1 MTQSSAKAQSR
12 AWKLAASMLALTMGA
27 GLASTASA
35 QTAPEGAWNSPDI
48 VSNNNVNPNAGP
60 PTGSLDNTQN
70 LTGIGQMTVRGNPAT
85 TGLGLCTG
93 TLINPRTV
101 IFAAHCVNTRPA
113 EAYGSANGT
122 PFGAWT
128 TGGTPI
134 AFGFGFDNLPA
145 VRQWLGLAS
154 TPGGTDANPALRHA
168 TNVARNLYNVEHV
181 WYDPRS
187 LAPTSAGFLEADI
200 AIATLDTPAFDIP
213 TWVMLF
219 TPLQG
224 ETHAVITGY
233 GGSGTSASVQAGPLP
248 SGNAVIDFRRRAAEN
263 MISFL
268 GSLDDRNDFLFGPSP
283 TPINPQTLYQLD
295 FDSPAGEG
303 TYTGT
308 APNYDFDLFQGTAL
322 PNEGITAGGDSGGPL
337 IADQYFDTPV
347 MVATL
352 SGGTRFHG
360 NQRFS
365 TYGTNS
371 FYQPLF
377 LFWEEIV
384 ANNPYVYASNKNGNR
399 SWTDPNHWV
408 QQMDPAYGIEV
419 DGQLVN
425 GMPGFE
431 SAGVSGSTYRFGE
444 VCFLATCT
452 NNAADPEAQPYPVF
466 TPNSVFVPG
475 GPGSTNFVP
484 NNVIANPSLGIRP
497 RYYDVT
503 LDGLGVTWLSDAVT
517 IDRFTM
523 DGVLTALDVRSSG
536 TLNVLGD
543 FTVMRGGLDLDGRI
557 NSGEAVFVQGLL
569 TGGGTFNPTY
579 FTSVDSIIAP
589 GDLYGIGTLTIQGDV
604 VLASGNELLI
614 ELGRSTNDRLRVLA
628 DAAQGTTGII
638 GLGGDVWFT
647 PSSAG
652 GGPRHGN
659 SYTFVTA
666 DGAVIDTFDSV
677 NAFLGILRPQLTY
690 GANSVTVKLKAGSFW
705 DALLHN
711 PALAPLAL
719 ALDQIRENHYASL
732 YGLYGEIDLMSPS
745 QLTSAFNT
753 LTPSSLMDARG
764 LMAMQDNGFATTLQ
778 NRLAL
783 IARSEEG
790 PVGLTMMGAPSDVFA
805 FSGDAGLGAA
815 GDLAFA
821 SELSQSRTI
830 MDLPNGMT
838 GFFSG
843 GYDESLVSPVSGRTA
858 LTSDDAM
865 RTWTMAGGVEQHFG
879 AFTLGIA
886 ASYAQGRALQ
896 TATSASAENDLAQSA
911 LYGVY
916 RFDEGMYVSGLVGVG
931 TSRTTTERRFMAGAL
946 DYHMQGET
954 NGSIT
959 LASLEGG
966 VNFDLA
972 RGLVLTPRI
981 SVQHS
986 ETRIDGFTEAGGGE
1000 AALAFDE
1007 QVYER
1012 TEARLG
1018 VSLAGDFS
1026 LTSGWR
1032 IAPNIDVSAV
1042 SNLARDGDGVWARFV
1057 AVQDVPF
1064 YLPGEARDDLWAEVT
1079 AGLALSRNETSIA
1092 LRLEQS
1098 IERQELY
1105 DDRVVA
1111 RFSQRF

>member
-1 MTQSSAKAQSR
+1 MTKSSAKAHSR
-12 AWKLAASMLALTMGA
+12 AWKLAASMLALTLGA
-27 GLASTASA
+27 GLSSTAAA
-35 QTAPEGAWNSPDI
+35 QGAPEGMWHAPD
-48 VSNNNVNPNAGP
+48 VVGNNNLNPNAPAPGG
-60 PTGSLDNTQN
+60 TLDSATN

-113 EAYGSANGT
+113 DAYGSANGT

-128 TGGTPI
+128 AGGTPI

-154 TPGGTDANPALRHA
+154 TPGGTDASPALLHA
-168 TNVARNLYNVEHV
+168 TNTARFLYNVEHV

-187 LAPTSAGFLEADI
+187 IAEPLGNFLEADI
-200 AIATLDTPAFDIP
+200 AIATLDTPANDIP

-233 GGSGTSASVQAGPLP
+233 GGNGTSASVQAGPLP
-248 SGNAVIDFRRRAAEN
+248 SGNTPIDFRRRAAEN

-268 GSLDDRNDFLFGPSP
+268 GSLDDTDDWLFGPAP
-283 TPINPQTLYQLD
+283 ATLPQSLYLLD

-308 APNYDFDLFQGTAL
+308 APNYDFDIFQGTAL

-337 IADQYFDTPV
+337 IADQYFDQAV
-347 MVATL
+347 MVGTL
-352 SGGTRFHG
+352 SGGSRYHG
-360 NQRFS
+360 NQRFA
-365 TYGTNS
+365 TYGTTS

-377 LFWEEIV
+377 MYWQEVV

-399 SWTDPNHWV
+399 SWTDPNHWY
-408 QQMDPAYGIEV
+408 QDLDPAYGIEV
-419 DGQLVN
+419 DGALVN
-425 GMPGFE
+425 GLPGIPSF
-431 SAGVSGSTYRFGE
+431 GTSGATPKFGQ
-444 VCFLATCT
+444 VCFLTDCT
-452 NNAADPEAQPYPVF
+452 DNALDPEAVAYNVG
-466 TPNSVFVPG
+466 TPNSIYVPG

-484 NNVIANPSLGIRP
+484 NNVVSNPRLGIRG

-503 LDGLGVTWLSDAVT
+503 LDGHGVTWLSSAVT

-523 DGVLTALDVRSSG
+523 DGVLTGLDVRNGG

-543 FTVMRGGLDLDGRI
+543 FTVLRGGVDLDGRI

-579 FTSVDSIIAP
+579 FTAVDSIIAP
-589 GDLYGIGTLTIQGDV
+589 GDLYGIGTLSIQGDV

-628 DAAQGTTGII
+628 DAAQGTTGVAS
-638 GLGGDVWFT
+638 LGGDVWFT

-652 GGPRHGN
+652 GGPRHN
-659 SYTFVTA
+659 NTYTFVTA
-666 DGAVIDTFDSV
+666 DGGVVNTFDSV
-677 NAFLGILRPQLTY
+677 NGFLGILRPQVTY
-690 GANSVTVKLKAGSFW
+690 NANTVTVKLKAGSFW
-705 DALLHN
+705 DALLHHE
-711 PALAPLAL
+711 ALMPLAL

-732 YGLYGEIDLMSPS
+732 YDLYGEIDLMNPS
-745 QLTSAFNT
+745 QLVGAFNT
-753 LTPSSLMDARG
+753 LTPSSMMDARG
-764 LMAMQDNGFATTLQ
+764 LMAMQDSGFSTTLQ

-783 IARSEEG
+783 IARSQEG
-790 PVGLTMMGAPSDVFA
+790 PIGLTMMGSPSDVFA
-805 FSGDAGLGAA
+805 FNGNAGLNAA

-821 SELSQSRTI
+821 SEFAQSQQV
-830 MDLPNGMT
+830 MDMPNGMT

-858 LTSDDAM
+858 LTTDDAM
-865 RTWTMAGGVEQHFG
+865 RTWQMAGGVEQNFG
-879 AFTLGIA
+879 AFTLGVA
-886 ASYAQGRALQ
+886 ASYSQGRALQ
-896 TATSASAENDLAQSA
+896 TSTSASAENDIAQSA

-916 RFDEGMYVSGLVGVG
+916 RFDDGLYMSGLVGVG

-959 LASLEGG
+959 LASLESG
-966 VNFDLA
+966 VNFDVA
-972 RGLVLTPRI
+972 QGLVLTPRI
-981 SVQHS
+981 SLQHS
-986 ETRIDGFTEAGGGE
+986 ETRIDGFTEAGGGQT
-1000 AALAFDE
+1000 ALSFDE

-1018 VSLAGDFS
+1018 ISLAGDFS
-1026 LTSGWR
+1026 LISGWR

-1057 AVQDVPF
+1057 AVEDIPF

-1079 AGLALSRNETSIA
+1079 AGLALSRGETAIA

-1098 IERQELY
+1098 IERQELH

>member
-1 MTQSSAKAQSR
+1 MTQSSAKAHSR
-12 AWKLAASMLALTMGA
+12 AWKLAASMLALTLGA
-27 GLASTASA
+27 GLSSTASA
-35 QTAPEGAWNSPDI
+35 QTAPEGMWSAPDI
-48 VSNNNVNPNAGP
+48 VGNDNLNPNAGP
-60 PTGSLDNTQN
+60 PTGTWDNIQN
-70 LTGIGQMTVRGNPAT
+70 ITGIGQMTIRGNPAT
-85 TGLGLCTG
+85 TGMNLCTG

-113 EAYGSANGT
+113 DAYGAVNGT

-128 TGGTPI
+128 AGGTPI
-134 AFGFGFDNLPA
+134 AFGFEFDNLPA

-154 TPGGTDANPALRHA
+154 VPGGTDANPALLHA
-168 TNVARNLYNVEHV
+168 TNAARHLYSVEHV

-187 LAPTSAGFLEADI
+187 LAPSSIGFLEADI
-200 AIATLDTPAFDIP
+200 AIATLDTPATDIP

-219 TPLQG
+219 TPLDG
-224 ETHAVITGY
+224 ETHAVVTGY
-233 GGSGTSASVQAGPLP
+233 GGNGTSASVQAGPLP
-248 SGNAVIDFRRRAAEN
+248 SGNTPIDWRRRAAEN

-268 GSLDDRNDFLFGPSP
+268 GSLDDVDDWLFGPAGA
-283 TPINPQTLYQLD
+283 INPQTLYQLD

-303 TYTGT
+303 AYTGT
-308 APNYDFDLFQGTAL
+308 APDYDFDIFQGTAL
-322 PNEGITAGGDSGGPL
+322 PNEAITAGGDSGGPL

-352 SGGTRFHG
+352 SGGSRFHN
-360 NQRFS
+360 NQRFA
-365 TYGTNS
+365 TYGTTS

-377 LFWEEIV
+377 MYWQEIV
-384 ANNPYVYASNKNGNR
+384 ANNPYVYAGNRNGNR

-408 QQMDPAYGIEV
+408 QQMDPAYGIE
-419 DGQLVN
+419 LN
-425 GMPGFE
+425 GALANGLPGVG
-431 SAGVSGSTYRFGE
+431 SYGVSGATPKFGE
-444 VCFLATCT
+444 VCFLTDCT
-452 NNAADPEAQPYPVF
+452 NNAVDPEAVAYNVG
-466 TPNSVFVPG
+466 TPNSIHVPG

-484 NNVIANPSLGIRP
+484 NNVVANPSLGIRP

-503 LDGLGVTWLSDAVT
+503 LDGHGVTWLSSAVT

-523 DGVLTALDVRSSG
+523 DGGLTALDVRSGG

-543 FTVMRGGLDLDGRI
+543 FTVLRGGLDLDGRI

-579 FTSVDSIIAP
+579 FTAVDSIIAP
-589 GDLYGIGTLTIQGDV
+589 GDLFGIGTLSIQGDV

-628 DAAQGTTGII
+628 DAAQGTTGIAS
-638 GLGGDVWFT
+638 LGGDVWFS
-647 PSSAG
+647 PSGAG
-652 GGPRHGN
+652 GGPRHNN

-666 DGAVIDTFDSV
+666 DGGVVNTFDSV
-677 NAFLGILRPQLTY
+677 NGYLGILRPQVTY
-690 GANSVTVKLKAGSFW
+690 GANTVTVKLKAGSFW

-711 PALAPLAL
+711 EALMPLAL
-719 ALDQIRENHYASL
+719 ALDEIREDHYASL
-732 YGLYGEIDLMSPS
+732 YGLYGEIDLMNPA
-745 QLTSAFNT
+745 QLAGAFSA
-753 LTPSSLMDARG
+753 LTPSSMMDARG
-764 LMAMQDNGFATTLQ
+764 LMAMQDNGFSTTLQ

-783 IARSEEG
+783 IARSQEG

-805 FSGDAGLGAA
+805 FNGNAGLNAA

-821 SELSQSRTI
+821 SEFAQSRKV
-830 MDLPNGMT
+830 MDMPNGMT

-858 LTSDDAM
+858 LSTDDAM
-865 RTWTMAGGVEQHFG
+865 RTWSMAGGVEQHFG
-879 AFTLGIA
+879 AFTLGVA
-886 ASYAQGRALQ
+886 ASYSQGRALQ
-896 TATSASAENDLAQSA
+896 TTTSASAENDIAQSA

-916 RFDEGMYVSGLVGVG
+916 RFDDGVYVSGLVGVG

-981 SVQHS
+981 SVQHT

-1000 AALAFDE
+1000 TALAFDE
-1007 QVYER
+1007 QAYER
-1012 TEARLG
+1012 FEARLG

-1026 LTSGWR
+1026 VGAGWR
-1032 IAPNIDVSAV
+1032 FAPNIDVSAV

-1057 AVQDVPF
+1057 AVDDVPF

-1079 AGLALSRNETSIA
+1079 AGLSFSRDETSIA

-1098 IERQELY
+1098 IERQELH

-1111 RFSQRF
+1111 RFAQRF